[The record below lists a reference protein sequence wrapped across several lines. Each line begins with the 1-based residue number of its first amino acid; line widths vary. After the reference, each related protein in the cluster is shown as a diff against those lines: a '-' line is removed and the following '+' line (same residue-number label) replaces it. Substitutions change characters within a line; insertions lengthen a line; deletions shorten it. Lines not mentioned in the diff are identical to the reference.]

1 MLNSPLSNVFTASEA
16 EQKWGLEKG
25 TVRSSCVRGKLKNY
39 VELGLVK
46 KSGNTWL
53 LTKEV
58 MTKFYGSQK
67 N

>member
-1 MLNSPLSNVFTASEA
+1 
-16 EQKWGLEKG
+16 GLEKG
-25 TVRSSCVRGKLKNY
+25 TVRSSCVRGKLKNH

-46 KSGNTWL
+46 KSGNTCL

-58 MTKFYGSQK
+58 MTKVYGSQK

>member
-1 MLNSPLSNVFTASEA
+1 M
-16 EQKWGLEKG
+16 
-25 TVRSSCVRGKLKNY
+25 RSSCVRGKLKNH

-53 LTKEV
+53 LTKGV
-58 MTKFYGSQK
+58 MTEVYGFQK